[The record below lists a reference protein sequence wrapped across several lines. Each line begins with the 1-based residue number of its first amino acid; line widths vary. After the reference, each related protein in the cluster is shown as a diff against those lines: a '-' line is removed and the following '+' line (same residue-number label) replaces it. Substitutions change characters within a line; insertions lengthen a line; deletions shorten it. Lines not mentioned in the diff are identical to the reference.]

1 MTQLLSKF
9 AVRSALFA
17 AVATVAALPAM
28 GQDSQASYVDPNYK
42 APKTSWG
49 VPDFE
54 GVYLTTTAVPMERPK
69 ELGDKA
75 FYTDA
80 EVTANAQARANRG
93 PARVGVHYDNAQFG
107 LSPTVT
113 GTVPNNRT
121 SMITSDDGR
130 MPEMLPAAAKLQAD
144 QRADR
149 RDHQYD
155 GPEMRGDAE
164 RCIYWGHEGVPMRPV
179 GYNGTLQIVQ
189 SPGYVTI
196 RHEMISTARIIP
208 TDNREHVDS
217 KLRSY
222 FGDSVG
228 HWEGDTLVVDTTN
241 FNDHPPLRGADE
253 NLHVVER
260 FTRTSPDNI
269 TYQYT
274 VTDPTVWEKSW
285 SAEWP
290 MGMTEGPIYEY
301 ACQEGNYGMAGVLS
315 GARVTEWEAEHN
327 NNGGQE

>member
-1 MTQLLSKF
+1 MTQLLSKY

-17 AVATVAALPAM
+17 AVATVAALPVM
-28 GQDSQASYVDPNYK
+28 GQANYVDPNYK
-42 APKTSWG
+42 APRTSWG

-69 ELGDKA
+69 ELGDQE
-75 FYTDA
+75 FYTPD
-80 EVTANAQARANRG
+80 ELTALEQARASRG
-93 PARVGVHYDNAQFG
+93 PAPVGVHYDNAQFG

-121 SMITSDDGR
+121 SMITGKTGR
-130 MPEMLPAAAKLQAD
+130 MPETLPAAAK
-144 QRADR
+144 RAQEANAYR
-149 RDHQYD
+149 REHQYD

-179 GYNGTLQIVQ
+179 GYNGTLQFVQ
-189 SPGYVTI
+189 SPGFVTI
-196 RHEMISTARIIP
+196 RHEMITTARVIP

-217 KLRSY
+217 KIRSY

-260 FTRTSPDNI
+260 FTRTSPDTI

-274 VTDPTVWEKSW
+274 VTDPSVWEKSW

-315 GARVTEWEAEHN
+315 GARVTEWEAAHE
-327 NNGGQE
+327 NGGQE